1 MMKKALFV
9 MNWVAFC
16 GLCVAATLLLPKDA
30 FRSNVL
36 EVALEETSWRRPEV
50 LPNFVRSVR
59 NEEGKFE
66 SPSFESMRELGTEW
80 AKYAMQLETRHDF
93 SKSLL
98 RQRAGKVR
106 TITILFWVTFT
117 LLLLNVVASL
127 RAFFTPRPNEAL
139 PKEASDASPKNP
151 SDECM

>member
-1 MMKKALFV
+1 

-16 GLCVAATLLLPKDA
+16 GLCVAATLLLPKHA

-36 EVALEETSWRRPEV
+36 EIALEETSWRRPEV
-50 LPNFVRSVR
+50 LPNFVTSIR

-80 AKYAMQLETRHDF
+80 AKYAMHLEVRHDF

-98 RQRAGKVR
+98 RQRASKVR
-106 TITILFWVTFT
+106 TITILFWITFT
-117 LLLLNVVASL
+117 LLFLNVVASL
-127 RAFFTPRPNEAL
+127 RAFFAICPPDAL
-139 PKEASDASPKNP
+139 PKEASGESAENP
-151 SDECM
+151 SNNGG